1 MKINKGDTMRMRP
14 SISKL
19 FCAGLASAALLG
31 PTQAA
36 DFYANKKIDFL
47 IGADAGGGYDVYAR
61 LIAKYL
67 PQALAGTPTV
77 VPRNMPGAGSATAAA
92 SIYRIVPKDGTSIG
106 ALFPGVVIAPLLED
120 NAQKD
125 LFDPSK
131 FVYLGSA
138 DNLIRVC
145 VTYET
150 SKIKTMDDALKN
162 KTIVGASAA
171 GGSTRDYAVFTK
183 KATHAQFDIINGYKG
198 TVDILLAMERG
209 EVDAMCGIDWSS
221 LKAQRGDWV
230 RDHKLNVIVRYGA
243 DPQKE
248 LDELKVPDISKFIPD
263 DNDKKAV
270 DLIVSQQTFG
280 RPYIAPPETPEAQV
294 KLLRDAFM
302 KVMENHDFIADAEHA
317 HMDVTPTAG
326 DKVQDVVNKIYSAPP
341 AIAQRAR
348 ELIKP

>member
-1 MKINKGDTMRMRP
+1 VRQLNVSLKSLP
-14 SISKL
+14 L
-19 FCAGLASAALLG
+19 LLLLALLSG
-31 PTQAA
+31 ATANSASAA
-36 DFYANKKIDFL
+36 DFYAGKKIDFL

-67 PQALAGTPTV
+67 PKTLAGSPTV
-77 VPRNMPGAGSATAAA
+77 IARNMPGAGSATAAA
-92 SIYRIVPKDGTSIG
+92 SIYRLLPKDGTAIA
-106 ALFPGVVIAPLLED
+106 ALFPGVVIAPFLD
-120 NAQKD
+120 DHAQKD
-125 LFDPSK
+125 LFDPNA

-145 VTYET
+145 VSYST
-150 SKIKTMDDALKN
+150 SPIKTMADALKT

-183 KATHAQFDIINGYKG
+183 KATHAPFDIINGYKG

-230 RDHKLNVIVRYGA
+230 RDHKLNVLVRYGA
-243 DPQKE
+243 GPHQE
-248 LDELKVPDISKFIPD
+248 LDELKVPEISAFISDPVD
-263 DNDKKAV
+263 RAAV
-270 DLIVSQQTFG
+270 ELILAQQTFG
-280 RPYIAPPETPEAQV
+280 RPYVAPPQTPAAQV

-302 KVMENHDFIADAEHA
+302 SIMANPDFKADAENA

-326 DKVQDVVNKIYSAPP
+326 DKVQDVVNKIYSAPA